1 MKQITNLINET
12 AKQLVKVPKEDEAT
26 RQILKDEIAT
36 YASIL
41 VQIAIMRADKELRDE
56 SY

>member
-26 RQILKDEIAT
+26 RQVLKDEIAT